1 MKTTAWTAILA
12 SAAPALA
19 MPGLSGFAGTQ
30 RGNWKISNPA
40 QQHKNTPRADDIPSL
55 APPGSSSLS
64 EPASNPPP
72 TESIWGE
79 GLIAALQMIGKGK
92 DSFSYA
98 PAASAKSDPSPEVAP
113 TTVISVIR

>member
-30 RGNWKISNPA
+30 RGNWKINNPA
-40 QQHKNTPRADDIPSL
+40 QQHQNTPRADDLPSL

-79 GLIAALQMIGKGK
+79 RLIAALQMLGKGK
-92 DSFSYA
+92 DSFCYA
-98 PAASAKSDPSPEVAP
+98 PAASA
-113 TTVISVIR
+113 